1 MQVMIAE
8 ISIAE
13 FEPLVASG
21 SLVIDVRE
29 MDEFVSGHVPNAISI
44 PLSTLQDRVEEFRH
58 EGTVYV
64 ICQAGGRSMRACQYL
79 ADFDIDNLV
88 NIAGGTSGWIASG
101 HAVVTG
107 E

>member
-1 MQVMIAE
+1 MIAE

-13 FEPLVASG
+13 LEPLVASN

-29 MDEFVSGHVPNAISI
+29 TDEFVSGHVPNAISI
-44 PLSTLQDRVEEFRH
+44 PLSTLPDRIDEFRH
-58 EGTVYV
+58 LEPVYV
-64 ICQAGGRSMRACQYL
+64 ICQSGGRSMRACQYL

-101 HAVVTG
+101 NAVVTG

>member
-1 MQVMIAE
+1 MIAE

-13 FEPLVASG
+13 FEPHVAAG

-29 MDEFVSGHVPNAISI
+29 TDEYLAGHVPNAISI
-44 PLSTLQDRVEEFRH
+44 PLSTIPDRVDEFRR

-101 HAVVTG
+101 NAVVTG

>member
-1 MQVMIAE
+1 MIPE
-8 ISIAE
+8 IAIAD
-13 FEPLVASG
+13 FETLVASG

-29 MDEFVSGHVPNAISI
+29 TDEYLAGHVPNAISI
-44 PLSTLQDRVEEFRH
+44 PLSTLQDRVDEFRH

-64 ICQAGGRSMRACQYL
+64 ICQAGGRSMRACQFL

-88 NIAGGTSGWIASG
+88 NVAGGTSGWIASG
-101 HAVVTG
+101 NAVVTG

>member
-1 MQVMIAE
+1 MIAE

-13 FEPLVASG
+13 FEPHVSAG
-21 SLVIDVRE
+21 SVVIDVRE
-29 MDEFVSGHVPNAISI
+29 TDEFVSGHVPNAISI
-44 PLSTLQDRVEEFRH
+44 PLSTLPDRVDEFRH

-79 ADFDIDNLV
+79 AEYDIHNLV

-101 HAVVTG
+101 NVVVTG

>member
-1 MQVMIAE
+1 MIPE
-8 ISIAE
+8 IAIAD
-13 FEPLVASG
+13 FEPLVASS

-29 MDEFVSGHVPNAISI
+29 TDEYLAGHVPNAISI
-44 PLSTLQDRVEEFRH
+44 PLSTLQDRVDEFRH

-64 ICQAGGRSMRACQYL
+64 ICQAGGRSMRACQFL

-88 NIAGGTSGWIASG
+88 NVAGGTSGWIASG
-101 HAVVTG
+101 NAVVTG

>member
-1 MQVMIAE
+1 MIAE

-13 FEPLVASG
+13 FEPHVAAG

-29 MDEFVSGHVPNAISI
+29 TDEFVSGHVPNAISI
-44 PLSTLQDRVEEFRH
+44 PLSTLQDHVDEFRR

-64 ICQAGGRSMRACQYL
+64 ICRSGGRSMRACQYL

-101 HAVVTG
+101 NAVVIG

>member
-1 MQVMIAE
+1 MIAE
-8 ISIAE
+8 ISITE
-13 FEPLVASG
+13 FEPHVAAG

-29 MDEFVSGHVPNAISI
+29 TDEYLAGHVPNAISI
-44 PLSTLQDRVEEFRH
+44 PLSTIPDRVEDFRH

-64 ICQAGGRSMRACQYL
+64 ICQVGGRSMRACQYL

-101 HAVVTG
+101 NAVVTG

>member
-1 MQVMIAE
+1 MIPE
-8 ISIAE
+8 IAIAD

-29 MDEFVSGHVPNAISI
+29 TDEYLAGHIPNAISI
-44 PLSTLQDRVEEFRH
+44 PLSTLQDRVDEFRH

-64 ICQAGGRSMRACQYL
+64 ICQAGGRSMRACQFL

-88 NIAGGTSGWIASG
+88 NVAGGTSGWIASG
-101 HAVVTG
+101 NAVVTG

>member
-1 MQVMIAE
+1 MIAE

-13 FEPLVASG
+13 FEPHVASG

-29 MDEFVSGHVPNAISI
+29 TDEYIAGHVPNAISI
-44 PLSTLQDRVEEFRH
+44 PLSTLPDRIDEFRH

-64 ICQAGGRSMRACQYL
+64 ICQSGGRSMRACQYL
-79 ADFDIDNLV
+79 ADFDINNLV

-101 HAVVTG
+101 NAVVTG